1 MTGLTLEKMLWYRGC
16 WFLPIAF
23 HSKVQ
28 TMSQQNDLKTIL
40 NKLHYSDD
48 AKVVEQIS
56 AQTKLVMARMKGI
69 RRKVVVMSGKGGVG
83 KSMTTVNL
91 ALAFARMGQRV
102 GLLDV
107 DINGPCVPQMLGMRG
122 KGLLDTPEGAVPP
135 TGPLNIKVASMD
147 FLLQENA
154 PVRWKGP
161 MDLSPVWL
169 GMTEMNVIREFLSD
183 MVWGELDYLLADL
196 PPGAAADKPPLLAGL
211 IPDLAGA
218 VVVTTPSEVASNVVQ
233 KSIAYAQELG
243 IEILGVVENMSQYRC
258 PSCGEESPLFEGDT
272 DSMCEALGLPLLGR
286 IPFDRNFARTFDKG
300 EPILDGDNPTAAKY
314 QDIAKKVHTLLDY
327 QHVLDGKV

>member
-1 MTGLTLEKMLWYRGC
+1 
-16 WFLPIAF
+16 
-23 HSKVQ
+23 
-28 TMSQQNDLKTIL
+28 MSQSSDLKSIL
-40 NKLHYSDD
+40 NKLQYSDD

-56 AQTKLVMARMKGI
+56 QQTKMVFARMKGI

-91 ALAFARMGQRV
+91 GLALARSGQRV

-107 DINGPCVPQMLGMRG
+107 DLNGPCVPQMLGMRG
-122 KGLLDTPEGAVPP
+122 ATLLESGEGAIPP
-135 TGPLNIKVASMD
+135 VGPLNIKVASMD
-147 FLLQENA
+147 FLLQANA

-169 GMTEMNVIREFLSD
+169 GLTEMNVIREFLAD
-183 MVWGELDYLLADL
+183 IVWGELDYLLADL
-196 PPGAAADKPPLLAGL
+196 PPGAAADKPPLLAGF

-233 KSIAYAQELG
+233 KSIAYAQELN

-258 PSCGEESPLFEGDT
+258 PSCGEENPLFEGDT
-272 DSMCEALGLPLLGR
+272 ESMCQALNIPLLGR

-300 EPILDGDNPTAAKY
+300 KPMLDESYPTVRQY
-314 QDIAKKVHTLLDY
+314 QDIAQKIHTILEYKQVLL
-327 QHVLDGKV
+327 QNV

>member
-1 MTGLTLEKMLWYRGC
+1 MNQEK
-16 WFLPIAF
+16 
-23 HSKVQ
+23 
-28 TMSQQNDLKTIL
+28 DLKTIL
-40 NKLHYSDD
+40 NNLHYSDD
-48 AKVVEQIS
+48 AKVVEQMS
-56 AQTKLVMARMKGI
+56 AHTKMVMSRMKGI

-91 ALAFARMGQRV
+91 ALALARMGQRV

-122 KGLLDTPEGAVPP
+122 KGLVDTPEGVIPP

-147 FLLQENA
+147 FLLQDNA

-196 PPGAAADKPPLLAGL
+196 PPGAAADKPPLLVGL

-233 KSIAYAQELG
+233 KSIAYAQQLG

-258 PSCGEESPLFEGDT
+258 PSCGEENALFEGDT
-272 DSMCEALGLPLLGR
+272 ESMCEVLGLPLLGR
-286 IPFDRNFARTFDKG
+286 IPFDRTFARTFDKG
-300 EPILDGDNPTAAKY
+300 EPIIDGSNPTVVKF
-314 QDIAKKVHTLLDY
+314 QDIAQKIHTLLDY
-327 QHVLDGKV
+327 QQVVAGKL

>member
-1 MTGLTLEKMLWYRGC
+1 MN
-16 WFLPIAF
+16 
-23 HSKVQ
+23 
-28 TMSQQNDLKTIL
+28 QQKDLKEIL
-40 NKLHYSDD
+40 NTLQYTDD

-56 AQTKLVMARMKGI
+56 VHTKRVISRMKGI

-91 ALAFARMGQRV
+91 ALALARMGQRV

-122 KGLLDTPEGAVPP
+122 KGLLDTAEGAVPP
-135 TGPLNIKVASMD
+135 TGPLGIKVASMD
-147 FLLQENA
+147 FLLQDNA

-169 GMTEMNVIREFLSD
+169 GLTEMNVIREFLSD

-196 PPGAAADKPPLLAGL
+196 PPGAAADKPPLLVGL

-243 IEILGVVENMSQYRC
+243 IGILGVVENMSEYRC
-258 PSCGEESPLFEGDT
+258 PACGETNPLFEGDT
-272 DSMCEALGLPLLGR
+272 ESMCEVLGLPLLGR
-286 IPFDRNFARTFDKG
+286 IPFDRNFSRTFDKG
-300 EPILDGDNPTAAKY
+300 EPILDGSNPTVEKF
-314 QDIAKKVHTLLDY
+314 QDIAKKIHTLLDY
-327 QHVLDGKV
+327 QQVLAGKL